1 MLNSEDNDLLTRV
14 GPGTP
19 AGEMLR
25 RYWHPVAAACEIT
38 ADKPKK
44 RIRLLGEDLVLFR
57 DGSGALGLIEEHCP
71 HRGVSLYYGFVE
83 NEGIRCPY
91 HGWKFDCQGQCLEMP
106 FEPEGTPL
114 KSKIVAK
121 TYKVQELSGL
131 LFAYLGPDPAPLL
144 PHYDPLVR
152 TDVRRKIHIL
162 PLLDCNWLQVMEN
175 SVDPTHTHYLHGANM
190 NARGS
195 EEASFHYRKIE
206 AIDFVVRKEADW
218 GGVIKKRVF
227 GDVEI
232 DSNEGHPVI
241 FPTMLLLPPHPHIMM
256 HFRVP
261 VDDTHTQIFRCQFT
275 ESENGEEIKENEV
288 PVEYVKPFVDDN
300 GEYHLTTFGS
310 QDAMAWETQGAIANR
325 SREMLGASDRGI
337 ALYRRLLKEQIAA
350 VQQGKDPL
358 GVIRDPAINKRI
370 MIALSAQQQEFR
382 NQRLKNAK
390 AEA

>member
-1 MLNSEDNDLLTRV
+1 MLSNEDNDLLTRV
-14 GPGTP
+14 GLGTP
-19 AGEMLR
+19 AGELLR

-38 ADKPKK
+38 GDKPKK
-44 RIRLLGEDLVLFR
+44 KIRLLGEDLVLFR
-57 DGSGALGLIEEHCP
+57 DGSGKLGLIEEHCP

-83 NEGIRCPY
+83 NSGIRCAY
-91 HGWKFDCQGQCLEMP
+91 HGWKFDCSGQCLEMP
-106 FEPEGTPL
+106 FEPENATF
-114 KSKIVAK
+114 KSKMKAK
-121 TYKVQELSGL
+121 AYQVQELSGL

-152 TDVRRKIHIL
+152 TDVRRKIHVL
-162 PLLDCNWLQVMEN
+162 PQINCNWLQVMEN

-190 NARGS
+190 TARGS

-275 ESENGEEIKENEV
+275 ESENGEEVNQNEV
-288 PVEYVKPFVDDN
+288 PVEYVKPFVDDS

-350 VQQGKDPL
+350 VQDGKDPL
-358 GVIRDPAINKRI
+358 GVIRDPAINQRI
-370 MIALSAQQQEFR
+370 MIALSTQQQEFR
-382 NQRLKNAK
+382 NQRLKGTK